1 MGVYTERYGKVTRQ
15 SVPLFTRCWPV
26 ERDSSEPCAVIT
38 VIFVQAFGL
47 ISENDPL
54 YSCGR
59 TWFFRCVQKK
69 EQRQREKA
77 CAVKRSRVVSFV
89 CLCPLLLSHGIL
101 SLCALIS
108 GAVTGARSSELHLH
122 FKHWGKWPAAA
133 RTGWHTGLYA
143 CEYTHTLTP
152 SHTDAVRARTHLHTE
167 IYTSSWD
174 VLTFPLG
181 LPEMSSPPAAANSPF
196 QPLTLPGAGAVRWS
210 TNDLCAFRLSRLIQS
225 VHPSHI
231 SHCLCNYIPL
241 IYCTASPSDCV
252 SVYSPPRRYPHLF
265 SIPVRKLVPNC
276 VRLQPSTSL

>member
-1 MGVYTERYGKVTRQ
+1 MAHWRTAGRNNRGVYTERFGKVTRQ

-59 TWFFRCVQKK
+59 TWFFRCVQRK

-89 CLCPLLLSHGIL
+89 CLCPLLLSRGIL

-122 FKHWGKWPAAA
+122 FKH
-133 RTGWHTGLYA
+133 
-143 CEYTHTLTP
+143 
-152 SHTDAVRARTHLHTE
+152 
-167 IYTSSWD
+167 
-174 VLTFPLG
+174 
-181 LPEMSSPPAAANSPF
+181 
-196 QPLTLPGAGAVRWS
+196 
-210 TNDLCAFRLSRLIQS
+210 
-225 VHPSHI
+225 
-231 SHCLCNYIPL
+231 
-241 IYCTASPSDCV
+241 
-252 SVYSPPRRYPHLF
+252 
-265 SIPVRKLVPNC
+265 
-276 VRLQPSTSL
+276 